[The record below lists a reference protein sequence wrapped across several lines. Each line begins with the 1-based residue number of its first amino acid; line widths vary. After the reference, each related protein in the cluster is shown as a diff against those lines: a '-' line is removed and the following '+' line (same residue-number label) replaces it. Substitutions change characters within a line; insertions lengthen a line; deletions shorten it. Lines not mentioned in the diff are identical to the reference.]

1 MRRAF
6 PNAALLFFA
15 VFSFVLLA
23 FSQDTLL
30 QAPAFEVNRM
40 LPFVSINYAQLTEAN
55 TLLDINPRYDA
66 DWVKTYQSVEVT
78 TIQKGR
84 VLTKVG
90 TDGTLTG
97 AQKKQLA
104 AADLGTE
111 ISVLVRYMPENNL
124 KHNDLQEMNFSFSVE
139 ADQDAQF
146 VGGDTQLKRYLFE
159 NAIQHLSAE
168 SFGEWGMS
176 AVTFEVDEKGFI
188 GAVEAVDP
196 VQDTTT
202 SLLLIE
208 TICNMP
214 QWQPARYNTGVTV
227 AQQFALT
234 VGNQGNCKIALLN
247 TRGLN

>member
-6 PNAALLFFA
+6 AKTALLFFA

-66 DWVKTYQSVEVT
+66 DWVKKYQSVEVT
-78 TIQKGR
+78 TIQQGK

-90 TDGTLTG
+90 TDGTLTI

-111 ISVLVRYMPENNL
+111 ISVHVRYMPENTL
-124 KHNDLQEMNFSFSVE
+124 KHNELQEMSFSFVVE
-139 ADQDAQF
+139 ADHDAKY
-146 VGGDTQLKRYLFE
+146 VGGEAQLKSYLFE

-176 AVTFEVDEKGFI
+176 AVIFSIDDEGYV
-188 GAVEAVDP
+188 GEVEAVTP
-196 VQDTTT
+196 VQDSAIS
-202 SLLLIE
+202 SLLVA
-208 TICNMP
+208 TVCNMP
-214 QWQPARYNTGVTV
+214 QWIPAQYNNGLTV
-227 AQQFALT
+227 EQRFALT
-234 VGNQGNCKIALLN
+234 VGNQENCKINLLN
-247 TRGLN
+247 TRGLE